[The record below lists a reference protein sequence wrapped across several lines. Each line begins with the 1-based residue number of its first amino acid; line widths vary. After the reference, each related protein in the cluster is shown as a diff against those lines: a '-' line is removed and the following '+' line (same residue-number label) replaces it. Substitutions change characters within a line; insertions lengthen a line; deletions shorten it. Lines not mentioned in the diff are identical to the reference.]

1 MDENFRELE
10 REAFE
15 ATFKGDGEG
24 DAGAS
29 DAGYGLDPRQ
39 AEVDNMASAFDGAEA
54 TVGEPMNSA
63 KIDAAALPEPS
74 GDIPVA
80 DKVTEAQEPSATQA
94 AAVAEAPQ
102 FKTFGQA
109 FKWHREQ
116 AANGGPSTFD
126 WNGKKFTTQLKSEAK
141 PVKSAAKP
149 TKNKAATEAEKF
161 EREFVN
167 RDKPPANPIDRSK
180 TLAFRE
186 AAAGQPLNLD
196 ADPSAMK
203 SIDEI
208 AAGVVRAGKV
218 APSEP
223 EKKDGKA
230 WYQAGPKNTFIRN
243 GDDPKSGP
251 IYGSKPKGGES
262 KPATNPRADDIYR
275 GKGTNQGEMS

>member
-15 ATFKGDGEG
+15 ATFKGDSEG

-39 AEVDNMASAFDGAEA
+39 AEVDNMASAFDGAEV
-54 TVGEPMNSA
+54 TVGEPMNVA

-74 GDIPVA
+74 GDMPAA
-80 DKVTEAQEPSATQA
+80 DKVAEAQEPSATRA

-141 PVKSAAKP
+141 PGKAVAKPVKNRAAAEAAK
-149 TKNKAATEAEKF
+149 F
-161 EREFVN
+161 ESEFVN
-167 RDKPPANPIDRSK
+167 RDAPPAKPIDRSK

-186 AAAGQPLNLD
+186 AAASQPLNLD
-196 ADPSAMK
+196 ADPAAMK

-208 AAGVVRAGKV
+208 AAGVSRA
-218 APSEP
+218 A
-223 EKKDGKA
+223 A
-230 WYQAGPKNTFIRN
+230 N
-243 GDDPKSGP
+243 
-251 IYGSKPKGGES
+251 
-262 KPATNPRADDIYR
+262 KPAKPVPATPPAKEFYYR

>member
-54 TVGEPMNSA
+54 VEPMSDMPDEAQSA
-63 KIDAAALPEPS
+63 QAPAEMKADATSAS
-74 GDIPVA
+74 SNVA
-80 DKVTEAQEPSATQA
+80 DSQPKTAEQTTA
-94 AAVAEAPQ
+94 APE

-116 AANGGPSTFD
+116 AANGGPGTFE

-149 TKNKAATEAEKF
+149 AKNKAAAEAEKF
-161 EREFVN
+161 EREFVS
-167 RDKPPANPIDRSK
+167 RDQPPANPVDRSK

-186 AAAGQPLNLD
+186 AAASQPVNLNE
-196 ADPSAMK
+196 DPTRIKTA
-203 SIDEI
+203 DEI

-223 EKKDGKA
+223 AQKDGKA

-243 GDDPKSGP
+243 GDDPKNGP